1 MYRLIE
7 NAIDYCPELK
17 NCDNVH
23 EVDNEDFPEYAVACG
38 TAEVIKGEHSEI
50 KRKYIAVFMNVEHIK
65 SFVGRIGIAEYYDI
79 PKETFLYGGELF
91 QSLSLRNENIENM
104 VSYLRHVIE
113 AQELKSLAYLENEV
127 NAKIISD
134 IRVDGSPGVLP
145 LFEIFSKNSSFW
157 MCNLSKASYAP
168 HAYMMKSMLKERGMT
183 DMIKMPCELSD
194 EDIYAIHNNISREF
208 PDTFQNDE
216 QTLYEKISEDE
227 HFLI

>member
-1 MYRLIE
+1 MYHLIQ
-7 NAIDYCPELK
+7 NATAYCPELK
-17 NCDNVH
+17 KCNNVH
-23 EVDNEDFPEYAVACG
+23 EMDNEDFQEYAVVCG

-65 SFVGRIGIAEYYDI
+65 SFVGRIGIAAYYDI
-79 PKETFLYGGELF
+79 PKETFLYDTELL
-91 QSLSLRNENIENM
+91 QTLSQKNENIENM
-104 VSYLRHVIE
+104 ASYLRHVIE
-113 AQELKSLAYLENEV
+113 AQELKSLAYLKNEV

-145 LFEIFSKNSSFW
+145 LFEFFSKNSSFW

-168 HAYMMKSMLKERGMT
+168 HAHMMKSMLKERGVT
-183 DMIKMPCELSD
+183 DMVKMPCELRD

-227 HFLI
+227 HFLV

>member
-79 PKETFLYGGELF
+79 PKETFLYGGALF
-91 QSLSLRNENIENM
+91 RSLSLRNENIENM

-113 AQELKSLAYLENEV
+113 AQELKSLAYMENEV

-183 DMIKMPCELSD
+183 DMIKIPCELSD
-194 EDIYAIHNNISREF
+194 EDIYAILNNISREF